1 MPLFTICC
9 ADRINAGFPGVKSQW
24 LYMPA
29 METLLAGMRAITQ
42 APWSIRTC
50 HNASKLNRGDVFT
63 WVGFA
68 MALKQPWREL
78 KARGVYTIHFQT
90 EPFVGLSSDKI
101 WSENAAHEVF
111 LPGGP
116 LATVDEIW
124 DYSKHNIA
132 VIQGGYDGIAKR
144 PTFRHI
150 PPGALDSIRNQAERA
165 NLLNRSLHG
174 RRRRDMHAHFLGLMY
189 GNRADC
195 VAALNQMRPSPWIHS
210 HGDTWSVAAFLK
222 LLAADDNSLFLNV
235 HKNCNAS
242 ETMAWPCEAFRF
254 SLLLSVGANVLSE
267 SCADE
272 AEYSGLV
279 HFATYGELE
288 RSATHIVAN
297 DPHHESVADKFAQR
311 FAPARILERAGVPEL
326 LASLPALRRHGM
338 R

>member
-1 MPLFTICC
+1 MATFGAWRPFSSCSLLTI
-9 ADRINAGFPGVKSQW
+9 
-24 LYMPA
+24 
-29 METLLAGMRAITQ
+29 T
-42 APWSIRTC
+42 
-50 HNASKLNRGDVFT
+50 
-63 WVGFA
+63 
-68 MALKQPWREL
+68 
-78 KARGVYTIHFQT
+78 
-90 EPFVGLSSDKI
+90 
-101 WSENAAHEVF
+101 
-111 LPGGP
+111 
-116 LATVDEIW
+116 
-124 DYSKHNIA
+124 
-132 VIQGGYDGIAKR
+132 
-144 PTFRHI
+144 
-150 PPGALDSIRNQAERA
+150 
-165 NLLNRSLHG
+165 RS
-174 RRRRDMHAHFLGLMY
+174 
-189 GNRADC
+189 
-195 VAALNQMRPSPWIHS
+195 
-210 HGDTWSVAAFLK
+210 
-222 LLAADDNSLFLNV
+222 FLNV